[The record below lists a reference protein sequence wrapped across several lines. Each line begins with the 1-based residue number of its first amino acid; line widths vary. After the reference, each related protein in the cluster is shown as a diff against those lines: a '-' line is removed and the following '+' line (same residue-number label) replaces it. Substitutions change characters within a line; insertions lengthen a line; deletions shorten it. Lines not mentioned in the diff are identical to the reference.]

1 MKRLILE
8 KLEKWKQSKRRKPLL
23 LRGARQVGKTW
34 VLKEFGNTFADG
46 FVHIDFDKQ
55 VEYRQFFEQTKDVK
69 RILDN
74 LALATGKKITPKTLI
89 IFDEIQA
96 CESALNSLKYFYE
109 DAPQYSVVGAG
120 SLLGLKLASGFPV
133 GKVEFL
139 DMYPMTFTEF
149 LFANGDANLVEYLDS
164 IEKVENIPIAFF
176 NPLEEKLK
184 TYFVTGGMPEAVL
197 NWAEDRDIVSA
208 DKVLLDILTA
218 YEADFAKH
226 ANKNDVPKIQY
237 IWDSLPS
244 QLSRE
249 NKKFLY
255 SAVKPGARAREY
267 ENALNWL
274 YNANLVKKVFRI
286 TKPGLPISA
295 YDDLTSF
302 KIYMGDVGLL
312 RKKSGL
318 STSAF
323 AEQNRLFTEFKGAL
337 CENFV
342 LQHLSRLFDVS
353 PRYWNDNFHEVDFI
367 VQHENS
373 IIPVETKASVNVKA
387 TSIKYYDKQYNA
399 PLMIRFSMRNFSC
412 DGKILN
418 IPLFMADRI
427 KQVLEMY
434 KG

>member
-302 KIYMGDVGLL
+302 KIYMGDVGL
-312 RKKSGL
+312 
-318 STSAF
+318 
-323 AEQNRLFTEFKGAL
+323 
-337 CENFV
+337 
-342 LQHLSRLFDVS
+342 
-353 PRYWNDNFHEVDFI
+353 
-367 VQHENS
+367 
-373 IIPVETKASVNVKA
+373 
-387 TSIKYYDKQYNA
+387 
-399 PLMIRFSMRNFSC
+399 
-412 DGKILN
+412 
-418 IPLFMADRI
+418 
-427 KQVLEMY
+427 
-434 KG
+434 

>member
-109 DAPQYSVVGAG
+109 DAPQYGVVGAG

-342 LQHLSRLFDVS
+342 LQNLSRLFDVS

-373 IIPVETKASVNVKA
+373 IIPVETKAGVNVNA

-399 PLMIRFSMRNFSC
+399 PLMIRFSMRNLSC

>member
-342 LQHLSRLFDVS
+342 LQNLSRLFDVS

>member
-1 MKRLILE
+1 
-8 KLEKWKQSKRRKPLL
+8 
-23 LRGARQVGKTW
+23 
-34 VLKEFGNTFADG
+34 
-46 FVHIDFDKQ
+46 
-55 VEYRQFFEQTKDVK
+55 
-69 RILDN
+69 
-74 LALATGKKITPKTLI
+74 
-89 IFDEIQA
+89 
-96 CESALNSLKYFYE
+96 
-109 DAPQYSVVGAG
+109 
-120 SLLGLKLASGFPV
+120 
-133 GKVEFL
+133 
-139 DMYPMTFTEF
+139 
-149 LFANGDANLVEYLDS
+149 
-164 IEKVENIPIAFF
+164 
-176 NPLEEKLK
+176 
-184 TYFVTGGMPEAVL
+184 MPEAVL

-342 LQHLSRLFDVS
+342 LQNLSRLFDVS

-373 IIPVETKASVNVKA
+373 IIPVETKAGVNVKA

>member
-1 MKRLILE
+1 M
-8 KLEKWKQSKRRKPLL
+8 
-23 LRGARQVGKTW
+23 
-34 VLKEFGNTFADG
+34 
-46 FVHIDFDKQ
+46 
-55 VEYRQFFEQTKDVK
+55 
-69 RILDN
+69 
-74 LALATGKKITPKTLI
+74 I

-274 YNANLVKKVFRI
+274 YNANLL
-286 TKPGLPISA
+286 GL
-295 YDDLTSF
+295 YLRNRRRSF
-302 KIYMGDVGLL
+302 DYCI
-312 RKKSGL
+312 
-318 STSAF
+318 
-323 AEQNRLFTEFKGAL
+323 
-337 CENFV
+337 C
-342 LQHLSRLFDVS
+342 
-353 PRYWNDNFHEVDFI
+353 DN
-367 VQHENS
+367 
-373 IIPVETKASVNVKA
+373 
-387 TSIKYYDKQYNA
+387 
-399 PLMIRFSMRNFSC
+399 
-412 DGKILN
+412 
-418 IPLFMADRI
+418 
-427 KQVLEMY
+427 
-434 KG
+434 

>member
-1 MKRLILE
+1 MKRLIFE

-149 LFANGDANLVEYLDS
+149 LLANGDANLVEYLDS

-274 YNANLVKKVFRI
+274 YNANLVQKVFRI

-342 LQHLSRLFDVS
+342 LQNLSRLFDVS

>member
-1 MKRLILE
+1 VKRLILE

-149 LFANGDANLVEYLDS
+149 LFANGNANLVEYLDS

-342 LQHLSRLFDVS
+342 LQNLSRLFDVS

-427 KQVLEMY
+427 KQVLEMR
-434 KG
+434 K

>member
-1 MKRLILE
+1 MKRLILG

-342 LQHLSRLFDVS
+342 LQNLSRLFDVS

>member
-109 DAPQYSVVGAG
+109 DTPQYSVVGAG

-342 LQHLSRLFDVS
+342 LQNLSRLFDVS

-373 IIPVETKASVNVKA
+373 IIPVETKVGVNVKA
-387 TSIKYYDKQYNA
+387 TNIKYYDKQYNA